1 LRATP
6 RTAGASLG
14 YPGLMRSFRVLLVD
28 PIADDWELQAVVL
41 RGAGFDV
48 VEPGPNAIH
57 TAIAERP
64 DAIVVDVSPRR
75 MGAMDF
81 VREVKADAR
90 TSVIPVI
97 LVSAYPQ
104 SDLPRTEGFVGK
116 PSAPGAL
123 LDELARVLEGQRV

>member
-1 LRATP
+1 LHETL
-6 RTAGASLG
+6 RTADARLG
-14 YPGLMRSFRVLLVD
+14 YPGHMGYSRVLLVD

-75 MGAMDF
+75 MGATDF
-81 VREVKADAR
+81 VREIKQDAR
-90 TSVIPVI
+90 TAGIPMI

-104 SDLPRTEGFVGK
+104 SDLPHTEGFVGK

-123 LDELARVLEGQRV
+123 LDELARVLERTRA